1 MDPLALL
8 NLVVNEV
15 KRPLKDVNSLLTES
29 VQKVKAI
36 ANIQDHFAMTN
47 AAILN
52 HSRVTQYCCTELKEE
67 FKFPRRIAVVNVGCG
82 LDNVNIKN

>member
-36 ANIQDHFAMTN
+36 ANI
-47 AAILN
+47 
-52 HSRVTQYCCTELKEE
+52 
-67 FKFPRRIAVVNVGCG
+67 
-82 LDNVNIKN
+82 